1 MITKKEDLI
10 GTIFNVADEDGGAI
24 VRLAAMFYDVC
35 TKYNIRVM
43 GGNGRDYFMKA
54 VGEGLVNLCIADED
68 GLGAFGRVSV
78 SKDSVYGGASY
89 SMSDFRYIDE
99 SELKSHL
106 VNETPQTKEVEWDGE
121 YQLEHGNGWFKY
133 KTTYTA
139 SSGDMFAMCLVP
151 NVNNGQPFEQYLDLA
166 TTKFRPLETQEQR
179 KEREELE
186 AAYDLYCEFRSE
198 RNLTVCSIEN
208 LHKESGFEFIMHFVR
223 KTGYRKGE

>member
-106 VNETPQTKEVEWDGE
+106 VNETPQNKEVEWENGDIAYVKDCTHDEIKFIG
-121 YQLEHGNGWFKY
+121 LSGNNAVAVCECV
-133 KTTYTA
+133 T
-139 SSGDMFAMCLVP
+139 SDRRVI
-151 NVNNGQPFEQYLDLA
+151 LD
-166 TTKFRPLETQEQR
+166 KFWVSDLLKEKPETPEAK

-186 AAYDLYCEFRSE
+186 AAYDLYIDSKQSMEPCMSKQ
-198 RNLTVCSIEN
+198 V
-208 LHKESGFEFIMHFVR
+208 FISTEGGEQDFWLCIVR
-223 KTGYRKGE
+223 KTGYRLEK